1 MARSVYVTGIGRGD
15 GRQAVELGVMEL
27 LTRQVDRVGVFR
39 PLTHRR
45 TDHVVE
51 LLRGRYRLDL
61 PAEQMYGM
69 TYEEAIALLAERGP
83 DELVG
88 QLVDRFHQVEQQC
101 QAVLVLGTDFAAT
114 NIPDEL
120 AVNARLANEF
130 GALLLPV
137 VGGHR
142 ESADTVVAEVR
153 NAYRAYTDLG
163 CNVLAMIANRVAGR
177 DKQEVQRRLTARSDV
192 PVYVIPDEPALSAPT
207 VAQVVETTGAEVL
220 LGDAS
225 GLARDVRRFLFGGAM
240 LPNFLGALTE
250 GCMVITPGDRADL
263 LIGSLAAH
271 SAGSPPIAGVLLTM
285 GLTPGQDV
293 MRLASRLAPGTPV
306 AVVPDGSFPTA
317 TGLSTLEGRL
327 GTTSPRKAE
336 TALGLFELHVDTAE
350 LTSRIELSRSE
361 RVTPMMFEHTLL
373 ERARG
378 TELREVVLPE
388 GTEERVLRAAEVL
401 LRRNVCHLTLLGHE
415 DAVRRRVAEL
425 GLDLGLDGAQTARAR
440 ARIIDPETS
449 PLRDRFAERYAE
461 IRSHKGMTVEAAQDV
476 VTDVSYFGTLMV
488 QEGLADGMV
497 SGAVHS
503 TAATVRPAFE
513 IIRTSPGAMI
523 VSSVFFMCLAD
534 RVLVYGDC
542 AVNPDPDAEQLAD
555 IAIQSA
561 DTAARFGVEPR
572 VALLSYSTGT
582 SGSGADVDKVRKA
595 TELVRSLR
603 PDLLVE
609 GPIQYDAAV
618 EPAVAATKLPGSQV
632 AGRATV
638 LIFPDLNTGNNTYKA
653 VQRSAGAV
661 AVGPVLQGLR
671 KPVNDLSRGALV
683 QDIVNTVAITAI
695 QAQQAAAQQAAAA
708 EATQQAEKE
717 QQS

>member
-1 MARSVYVTGIGRGD
+1 VARSVYVTGIGRGD

-220 LGDAS
+220 LGDAA

-285 GLTPGQDV
+285 GQTPGQDV